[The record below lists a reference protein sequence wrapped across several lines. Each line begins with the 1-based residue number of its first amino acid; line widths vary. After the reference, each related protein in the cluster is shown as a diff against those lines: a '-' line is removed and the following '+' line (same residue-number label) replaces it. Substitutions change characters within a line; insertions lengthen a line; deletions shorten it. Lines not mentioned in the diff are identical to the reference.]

1 MKGKAILDVGAGK
14 GATTVKILEKIV
26 FQKAKGIVI
35 AVEIA
40 RNSLTLAKENITKLA
55 YKVPVMF
62 ITADSA
68 YLPLRANSVD
78 LVFSDRAVADM
89 NSPPCRIVKVL
100 AELRRVLSRGGK
112 VVLSDEC
119 PFVKRPEGDEI
130 ASWRWKMAKAISHLI
145 GREHAHEVDPNDLE
159 FIMKLIGFKEV
170 QSRIFSGEPLTP
182 RRMQRFVQNS
192 LDLIRSIDDLELR
205 KAFLRNVEEARE
217 KFRGKHGLLPPR
229 YILRAQ
235 K

>member
-1 MKGKAILDVGAGK
+1 
-14 GATTVKILEKIV
+14 V
-26 FQKAKGIVI
+26 FQKTKATVV

-40 RNSLTLAKENITKLA
+40 RNSLILAKENIAKLP
-55 YKVPVMF
+55 YKAPVIF

-68 YLPLRANSVD
+68 YLPLRAESID

-100 AELRRVLSRGGK
+100 AELKRVLSRGGK
-112 VVLSDEC
+112 MVLSDEC
-119 PFVKRPEGDEI
+119 PFVKRNEGDEM
-130 ASWRWKMAKAISHLI
+130 ASWRWKVAKAVSHLI
-145 GREHAHEVDPNDLE
+145 GREHAHEVDPNDLG

-170 QSRIFSGEPLTP
+170 ESRTFSGEPLTP

-192 LDLIRSIDDLELR
+192 MDLILRIDDFELK
-205 KAFLRNVEEARE
+205 KAFLHNIEKARE
-217 KFRGKHGLLPPR
+217 NFKGRHGLLPPR
-229 YILRAQ
+229 YVLRAR